1 MMRKNREHRLLHIAG
16 VKPRKAF
23 PDSAVDSRFDLPE
36 PYGAGRLQNTAR
48 WSADQ
53 VRAFEKLN
61 LAGDIN
67 FEEDVIIQYLTWT
80 FEQIKQYPYGP
91 WSQHLVDE
99 STEIVLAVTCPVAWN
114 RLTRAQYKRQ
124 IEVAATKAGIGQHE
138 TAYRG
143 QLRCLPGVVGD
154 MEEYSHL
161 VHVNLYTEPEA
172 AARWILAHLR
182 RDELQELVCF
192 FI

>member
-1 MMRKNREHRLLHIAG
+1 M
-16 VKPRKAF
+16 
-23 PDSAVDSRFDLPE
+23 
-36 PYGAGRLQNTAR
+36 
-48 WSADQ
+48 
-53 VRAFEKLN
+53 
-61 LAGDIN
+61 
-67 FEEDVIIQYLTWT
+67 
-80 FEQIKQYPYGP
+80 
-91 WSQHLVDE
+91 DE

-124 IEVAATKAGIGQHE
+124 IEVAATKARIGQHE

-143 QLRCLPGVVGD
+143 QFRCLPGVVDD

-161 VHVNLYTEPEA
+161 VHVHLYTEPEA

-182 RDELQELVCF
+182 RQELQELVCL